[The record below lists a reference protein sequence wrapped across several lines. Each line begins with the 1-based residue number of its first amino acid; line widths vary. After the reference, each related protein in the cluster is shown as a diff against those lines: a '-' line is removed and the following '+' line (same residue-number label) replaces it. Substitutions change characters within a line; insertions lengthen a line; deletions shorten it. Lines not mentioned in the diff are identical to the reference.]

1 MSKKYNLED
10 TLKNLKLTK
19 RSFLLNGKD
28 TQDIDAKIKEIEI
41 KLEKY
46 ILSCNSILK

>member
-1 MSKKYNLED
+1 MSEKYNLQD

-28 TQDIDAKIKEIEI
+28 TQDIDMKIKEIEI
-41 KLEKY
+41 KINKSTLVCKPV
-46 ILSCNSILK
+46 LK